1 MLEVAEKKTAPGAAK
16 AIPSFLLSMAAS
28 FVLCLLVVGAAFR
41 LTFLSPAFY
50 ARQAEDVT
58 LEDVVE
64 QSVLAELE
72 HIAYYTDI
80 PEDVLVKPLQPQIK
94 PLLKSS
100 LLDIPSLLTGKL
112 DAYTQTL
119 EESELLSA
127 VLAYGQ
133 ALEEEGVGVFDR
145 VEAKAIVE
153 EIGGLLTNSIRII
166 NAEQLLTIK
175 LLQPLLL
182 LCRNIEVILLV
193 GLLCMGLLLAGV
205 FFLERKRYQ
214 AYFAG
219 VCFTAGLLLLVPCLV
234 LIIRSFSNELAIAL
248 PELRLL
254 LGNLISGILANIVVM
269 SLICLLGSGVF
280 VYLQIRLIRR
290 NAANTG
296 LAMKQ

>member
-1 MLEVAEKKTAPGAAK
+1 MLEVVEKKEIPGIAK
-16 AIPSFLLSMAAS
+16 SIPGFLLSIAAS
-28 FVLCLLVVGAAFR
+28 FALCLLVVGAAFR
-41 LTFLSPAFY
+41 FTFLSPAFY
-50 ARQAEDVT
+50 ARQAEDRA

-80 PEDVLVKPLQPQIK
+80 PEDLLVKPVQPQIK

-100 LLDIPSLLTGKL
+100 LLDIPPLLTGKL
-112 DAYTQTL
+112 EAYSQVL

-133 ALEEEGVGVFDR
+133 VLEEEGAGVFDS
-145 VEAKAIVE
+145 VEAKAIVG

-182 LCRNIEVILLV
+182 LCRNIETILLA
-193 GLLCMGLLLAGV
+193 GLLCVGLLLAGV

-234 LIIRSFSNELAIAL
+234 LIMRSFSNELAIAL

-254 LGNLISGILANIVVM
+254 LGNLISGILANIIVM
-269 SLICLLGSGVF
+269 SLICLLWSGIF
-280 VYLQIRLIRR
+280 VYMQIRFIRR
-290 NAANTG
+290 NAVNAS